1 MIARTLRKV
10 KLERRATQLP
20 ADPGSGVRMASAGCT
35 ALPKKVFKRGAERTA
50 HVRHNMAYDGA
61 IFDLHWKSVKIDR
74 RRYSRF
80 AT

>member
-1 MIARTLRKV
+1 
-10 KLERRATQLP
+10 
-20 ADPGSGVRMASAGCT
+20 MASAGCT